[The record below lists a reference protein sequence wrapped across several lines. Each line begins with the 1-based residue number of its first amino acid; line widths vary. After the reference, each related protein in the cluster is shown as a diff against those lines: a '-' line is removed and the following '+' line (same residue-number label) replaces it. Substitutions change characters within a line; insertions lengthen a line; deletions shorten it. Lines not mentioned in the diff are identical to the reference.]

1 MGTLVVPFWK
11 SAVFWPFVCYGGEN
25 FVKDWVL
32 LDPNVEVLVLPGLA
46 GSQLP
51 VGTALLALRF
61 DLRGGPCRPL

>member
-1 MGTLVVPFWK
+1 M
-11 SAVFWPFVCYGGEN
+11 CYEGEKFYD
-25 FVKDWVL
+25 FVKDLVL